1 MIQKS
6 QINDKRITKSR
17 KLIQDAFLSL
27 ANKSPFENIT
37 VKDIS
42 ERANVN
48 RATFY
53 AHFKDKYDLLDS
65 FISDEFMTIVSS
77 RISPD
82 AKLNEKTLRDLI
94 FIMCDYHKTVGT
106 SYIRLYKSANMLIDM
121 RVQLKLQDT
130 VQNMLNNTRTCSKNE
145 EEKLELITV
154 MMSSGIYCATKR
166 WNSKGNLKDASAI
179 SALADEIL
187 SFMTSWLTSEL
198 D

>member
-17 KLIQDAFLSL
+17 KLIQDSFLSL

-65 FISDEFMTIVSS
+65 FISDKFMTIVSS

-106 SYIRLYKSANMLIDM
+106 SYIKLYKSANMLIDM
-121 RVQLKLQDT
+121 RVQLKLQDI

-166 WNSKGNLKDASAI
+166 WHSKGNLKDAFAI

-187 SFMTSWLTSEL
+187 SFMTSCLTSALE
-198 D
+198 

>member
-53 AHFKDKYDLLDS
+53 AHFKDKYNLLDS
-65 FISDEFMTIVSS
+65 FISDEFMTIVYS

-121 RVQLKLQDT
+121 RVQLKLQDI

-166 WNSKGNLKDASAI
+166 WYSKGNLKDASAI
-179 SALADEIL
+179 SALADDIL
-187 SFMTSWLTSEL
+187 SFMTSWLTATL

>member
-17 KLIQDAFLSL
+17 KLIQDSFLSL

-121 RVQLKLQDT
+121 RVQLKLQDI
-130 VQNMLNNTRTCSKNE
+130 VQNMLNNTRACSKNE
-145 EEKLELITV
+145 DEKLELITV

-166 WNSKGNLKDASAI
+166 WHSKGNLKDASAV

-187 SFMTSWLTSEL
+187 SFMTSWLTSAL

>member
-27 ANKSPFENIT
+27 ANKNPFENIT

-106 SYIRLYKSANMLIDM
+106 SYIRLYKSANILIDM
-121 RVQLKLQDT
+121 RVQLKLQNI
-130 VQNMLNNTRTCSKNE
+130 VQNMLNNTRNCSKNE

-154 MMSSGIYCATKR
+154 MMSSGIYCATKH
-166 WNSKGNLKDASAI
+166 WHSKGNLKDASAV

-187 SFMTSWLTSEL
+187 SFMTSWLTSAL

>member
-17 KLIQDAFLSL
+17 KLIQDSFLSL

-77 RISPD
+77 RISP
-82 AKLNEKTLRDLI
+82 
-94 FIMCDYHKTVGT
+94 MQ
-106 SYIRLYKSANMLIDM
+106 S
-121 RVQLKLQDT
+121 
-130 VQNMLNNTRTCSKNE
+130 
-145 EEKLELITV
+145 
-154 MMSSGIYCATKR
+154 
-166 WNSKGNLKDASAI
+166 
-179 SALADEIL
+179 
-187 SFMTSWLTSEL
+187 
-198 D
+198 

>member
-6 QINDKRITKSR
+6 QINDKRIAKSR
-17 KLIQDAFLSL
+17 KLIQDSFLSL

-65 FISDEFMTIVSS
+65 FISDKFMTIVSS

-106 SYIRLYKSANMLIDM
+106 SYIKLYKSANMLIDM
-121 RVQLKLQDT
+121 RVQLKLQDI

-166 WNSKGNLKDASAI
+166 WHSKGNLKDAFAI

-187 SFMTSWLTSEL
+187 SFMTSCLTSALE
-198 D
+198 

>member
-27 ANKSPFENIT
+27 ANKRPFENIT

-121 RVQLKLQDT
+121 RVQLKLQDI

-166 WNSKGNLKDASAI
+166 WHSKGNLKDASAV
-179 SALADEIL
+179 SSLADEIL
-187 SFMTSWLTSEL
+187 SFMTSWLTSAL

>member
-121 RVQLKLQDT
+121 RVQLKLQDI

-166 WNSKGNLKDASAI
+166 WHSKGNLKYASAI

-187 SFMTSWLTSEL
+187 SFMTSWLTSAL

>member
-17 KLIQDAFLSL
+17 KLIQDSFLSL

-121 RVQLKLQDT
+121 RVQLKLQDI
-130 VQNMLNNTRTCSKNE
+130 VQNMLNNTRNCSKNE

-166 WNSKGNLKDASAI
+166 WHSKGNLKDASAI

-187 SFMTSWLTSEL
+187 SFMTSWLTSAL

>member
-48 RATFY
+48 RTTFY

-65 FISDEFMTIVSS
+65 FISDELMTIISS

-82 AKLNEKTLRDLI
+82 AQLNEKTLRDLI

-121 RVQLKLQDT
+121 RVQLKLQYI

-166 WNSKGNLKDASAI
+166 WHSKGSLKDASAV
-179 SALADEIL
+179 SSLADEIL
-187 SFMTSWLTSEL
+187 SFMNSWLTSAL

>member
-17 KLIQDAFLSL
+17 KLIQDSFLSL

-106 SYIRLYKSANMLIDM
+106 SYIILYKSANMLIDM
-121 RVQLKLQDT
+121 RVQLKLQDI
-130 VQNMLNNTRTCSKNE
+130 VQNMLNNTRACSKNE
-145 EEKLELITV
+145 DEKLELITV

-166 WNSKGNLKDASAI
+166 WHSKGNLKDASAV

-187 SFMTSWLTSEL
+187 SFMTSWLTSAL

>member
-17 KLIQDAFLSL
+17 KLIQDSFLSL

-121 RVQLKLQDT
+121 RVQLKLQDI

-166 WNSKGNLKDASAI
+166 WHSKGNLKDASAI